1 MDVTITVEGRAA
13 PDELRALDLELSDV
27 DELRGRVRPVAM
39 RPRPGELG
47 VLDSALVVAV
57 GQGGAITVVVTALVA
72 WLRRRV
78 GTLSVKVTVGDR
90 SVEVSSENVRGLTA
104 EQVRSLV
111 NELSESITESV
122 DGQAT

>member
-1 MDVTITVEGRAA
+1 MSTSCVGVSGRW
-13 PDELRALDLELSDV
+13 RC
-27 DELRGRVRPVAM
+27 G
-39 RPRPGELG
+39 LG
-47 VLDSALVVAV
+47 LASWACSTRLDSALVVAV

>member
-1 MDVTITVEGRAA
+1 MDVTITVQGDGAT
-13 PDELRALDLELSDV
+13 DQLRALDQELSDV
-27 DELRGRVRPVAM
+27 DELRGRVRPVAG

-57 GQGGAITVVVTALVA
+57 GQGGAITVMVAALVA

-78 GTLSVKVTVGDR
+78 GTLSVTLTVGEN
-90 SVEVSSENVRGLTA
+90 SLEVTSENVRGLTA

-111 NELSESITESV
+111 TELRESLTESA
-122 DGQAT
+122 GG